1 MTPRLQRVL
10 DAFTIPA
17 IIRTARLGRHRLD
30 APAARVLTDY
40 SQLPLAE
47 RNVLRRLYR
56 RRALHSGGLAE
67 GGQLIVN
74 AFRADVTRMAPR
86 KKLTS

>member
-1 MTPRLQRVL
+1 DDMTPRLQRVL

-17 IIRTARLGRHRLD
+17 IIRTASWN

-47 RNVLRRLYR
+47 RNVLRRL
-56 RRALHSGGLAE
+56 
-67 GGQLIVN
+67 
-74 AFRADVTRMAPR
+74 FTRPEAR
-86 KKLTS
+86 CTLEDWQRVG